1 LENSKKIVFRINLGK
16 KTGLGHLIRCL
27 RFSHEIIKKKYEIF
41 FILDNL
47 HNINLKNKKIK
58 SIELYNRK
66 KFVSE
71 VEDAKKS
78 LVFIKKIKPVAVIV
92 DDYRLSEKWHRS
104 IKKFTK
110 KIIVIDDLANRNMQ
124 CNIYINYKVTNIGKL
139 KNTVRK
145 ICNKNAKLLLGPKY
159 LILDQ
164 HLKKTKKTKK
174 FQILINFGNS
184 FDFLKIK
191 NFLAELCVKLS
202 QMNNIKILIVIGTLA
217 KNFKYIY
224 KLKKNYYNVR
234 LIEKKIFI
242 EKYIN
247 STQLFIGSAG
257 NSIYEMSYLNIPSIF
272 FSLNENQENDIHNLE
287 KLGHFFSLTSKDLSN
302 NKLSSFVLTMLKNYS
317 RIKKLN
323 KTKKIFLNK
332 KSLKHLA
339 ANLNLK

>member
-1 LENSKKIVFRINLGK
+1 MENSKKVVFRINLGK
-16 KTGLGHLIRCL
+16 KTGLGHLMRCL

-47 HNINLKNKKIK
+47 QNINLKNKKIK
-58 SIELYNRK
+58 SIELYNKK

-71 VEDAKKS
+71 VEDAKKC
-78 LVFIKKIKPVAVIV
+78 LVFIKKIKPIAVIV

-124 CNIYINYKVTNIGKL
+124 CDIYINYKVTNIDKL
-139 KNTVRK
+139 KNIVRK

-191 NFLAELCVKLS
+191 NFLTELCIKLS
-202 QMNNIKILIVIGTLA
+202 QMNNIKILIVIGALA

-224 KLKKNYYNVR
+224 KLKKNYYNIR
-234 LIEKKIFI
+234 LIEKKF
-242 EKYIN
+242 
-247 STQLFIGSAG
+247 L
-257 NSIYEMSYLNIPSIF
+257 
-272 FSLNENQENDIHNLE
+272 
-287 KLGHFFSLTSKDLSN
+287 
-302 NKLSSFVLTMLKNYS
+302 LKN
-317 RIKKLN
+317 ILIQPN
-323 KTKKIFLNK
+323 FL
-332 KSLKHLA
+332 
-339 ANLNLK
+339 

>member
-1 LENSKKIVFRINLGK
+1 MENSKKVVFRINLGK
-16 KTGLGHLIRCL
+16 KTGLGHLMRCL

-47 HNINLKNKKIK
+47 QNINLKNKKIK
-58 SIELYNRK
+58 SIELYNKK

-71 VEDAKKS
+71 VEDAKKC
-78 LVFIKKIKPVAVIV
+78 LVFIKKIKPIAVIV

-124 CNIYINYKVTNIGKL
+124 CDIYINYKVTNIDKL
-139 KNTVRK
+139 KNIVRK

-191 NFLAELCVKLS
+191 NFLTELCGKLS

-224 KLKKNYYNVR
+224 KLKKNYYNIR

-247 STQLFIGSAG
+247 STQFFLGSAG

-272 FSLNENQENDIHNLE
+272 FSLSENQENDIRNLE

-302 NKLSSFVLTMLKNYS
+302 NKLSSFVLTMLQNYS

-323 KTKKIFLNK
+323 KTKKIFLKK
-332 KSLKHLA
+332 KSLKHLTA
-339 ANLNLK
+339 ALNLK